1 MGSRMHFAANS
12 ARPLPRWLDRNN
24 SRRRPDGRPPRPMH
38 FSTHSTEAGVFG
50 YWPREHMPARTAG
63 SSEPRPGGAAARWTR
78 WTTDRGSRRR
88 RDRMARRD
96 ARAPRGRHAHEPRR
110 AQTRAPGVGR
120 PARTPPQIRRLRP
133 PPGIGPPRAPESLR
147 PARSLAGHRS
157 RSDPRRLGR
166 IDGATPERAQTR
178 ERAPRRTRSA
188 SASQA
193 PKPPPSPGGHA
204 RDNRV
209 RDECAVPRNAGAGAR
224 RRMVSV
230 AAGQEPRATG
240 AADTVARRVTRRRR
254 VRRC

>member
-1 MGSRMHFAANS
+1 M
-12 ARPLPRWLDRNN
+12 PRRLNRNN
-24 SRRRPDGRPPRPMH
+24 NCRRNWYATSAAMH
-38 FSTHSTEAGVFG
+38 FSTHSTAPGVLG
-50 YWPREHMPARTAG
+50 QWRREHIPDSAAG
-63 SSEPRPGGAAARWTR
+63 SAGPRPGGAAARWTS
-78 WTTDRGSRRR
+78 WTTDGGSRRR
-88 RDRMARRD
+88 RDWMARRD
-96 ARAPRGRHAHEPRR
+96 ARGPHGRHAHDPRS
-110 AQTRAPGVGR
+110 AQTRAADAGR
-120 PARTPPQIRRLRP
+120 RACTPPQIPGLRP
-133 PPGIGPPRAPESLR
+133 PPGIGPPRASESLR
-147 PARSLAGHRS
+147 PARSPAGHRS
-157 RSDPRRLGR
+157 RSDRRRPGRVPR
-166 IDGATPERAQTR
+166 AAPERAQTR
-178 ERAPRRTRSA
+178 ERAPRRPRSA